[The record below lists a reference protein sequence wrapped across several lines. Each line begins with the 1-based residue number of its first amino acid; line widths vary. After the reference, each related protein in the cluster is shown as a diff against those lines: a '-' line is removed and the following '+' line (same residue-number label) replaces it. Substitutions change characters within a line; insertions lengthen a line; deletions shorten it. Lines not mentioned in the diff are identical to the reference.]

1 MRSTTVWEQVFNQ
14 LCLQTPEGR
23 REGDVKGRMKIEI
36 INLFFSFGQNP
47 SEFFFGALGIFLR
60 KLPYSGSLDRPRG
73 EICQNKSYSHVTLT
87 DTDVTNYEV
96 TLLRTA
102 HKTGAK
108 SYMYVTLYACAAAPR
123 P

>member
-1 MRSTTVWEQVFNQ
+1 MPSNA
-14 LCLQTPEGR
+14 R
-23 REGDVKGRMKIEI
+23 REKGRDVKGRMKIEI

-73 EICQNKSYSHVTLT
+73 EICQNKSYTHVTLT
-87 DTDVTNYEV
+87 DTDVTNYEG

-108 SYMYVTLYACAAAPR
+108 SYMYVTFCHIDVLKIK
-123 P
+123 